1 MSSATLTPPTAAA
14 AHRAEARRPSLLHL
28 TAVELRKSTDTR
40 AGRWL
45 LVAVG
50 LLALAGLAYRLWSA
64 DGPTTYTGFAGT
76 ALDAS
81 NDLLPVIGVLAM
93 TSEWTQRTALTT
105 YALVPRRGRVLVA
118 KLASALVLSTAAVL
132 VVAAV
137 SALAALAS
145 AVVAGD
151 GAGAVQ
157 WDGAGRLVAGQAA
170 STALLMLMGA
180 GFGALLQQTPAALV
194 TYFVAPVLVTAAGAA
209 LLDDGVEWISVL
221 TATAR
226 VGALDL
232 SGAVAPTLTA
242 LALWIVLPLALGT
255 LRTLR
260 RDVS

>member
-1 MSSATLTPPTAAA
+1 MSSATLTAPTPAAA
-14 AHRAEARRPSLLHL
+14 RRAEPRRPSLLHL

-50 LLALAGLAYRLWSA
+50 VLALAGLAYRLWNA
-64 DGPTTYTGFAGT
+64 GEAPTAYQSYAGT

-81 NDLLPVIGVLAM
+81 GDLLPVIAVLAM

-105 YALVPRRGRVLVA
+105 YALVPRRGRVLTA
-118 KLASALVLSTAAVL
+118 KLAAVLLVGTAAVA
-132 VVAAV
+132 VVA
-137 SALAALAS
+137 ALAALA
-145 AVVAGD
+145 ALVGAQVAGD
-151 GAGAVQ
+151 SVS
-157 WDGAGRLVAGQAA
+157 WDGAARVLGGQLLSTLLLV
-170 STALLMLMGA
+170 LLGA
-180 GFGALLQQTPAALV
+180 GLGALVQQTPAALI
-194 TYFVAPVLVTAAGAA
+194 TYFVAPVLVVAAGAA
-209 LLDDGVEWISVL
+209 LLGDRVEWFSVL

-242 LALWIVLPLALGT
+242 LALWIALPLALGAA
-255 LRTLR
+255 RTLR